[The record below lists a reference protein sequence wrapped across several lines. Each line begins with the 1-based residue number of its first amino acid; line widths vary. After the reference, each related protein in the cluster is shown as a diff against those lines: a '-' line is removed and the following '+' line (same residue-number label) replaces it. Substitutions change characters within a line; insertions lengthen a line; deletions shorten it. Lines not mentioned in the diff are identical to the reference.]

1 MKLKCHNRF
10 SKFQNLCVRICFL
23 FQGRGEEGF
32 DRSFDVRRK
41 RFARRKTFRGR
52 QVPWNHLEPCSRFVS
67 LPLILLVN
75 TGPDKPLCRLG
86 KVHKSYEKKGA
97 YEVQKWRQRGC
108 KSLNEVKSGLRT
120 LIDWLIERDNWGRGS
135 LKLSKIAWCR

>member
-1 MKLKCHNRF
+1 MLGYSVWILAWIKVPYFTSHLQTMRSWIFLIFEGNLRGSIMPFIFKAYKIVKLKCHNRF
-10 SKFQNLCVRICFL
+10 CKFQNLCVRICFL

-52 QVPWNHLEPCSRFVS
+52 QVPWNHLEPYSRFVLL
-67 LPLILLVN
+67 LPLILLLN

-86 KVHKSYEKKGA
+86 KVPKSYE
-97 YEVQKWRQRGC
+97 
-108 KSLNEVKSGLRT
+108 
-120 LIDWLIERDNWGRGS
+120 
-135 LKLSKIAWCR
+135 